1 MPGRQAR
8 TPAKLWRAKCL
19 DATGSISALARFRN
33 HRPIAPGT
41 SKRGESCAWC
51 AIANHEARRP
61 PRPLKARSPGTPSA
75 PTGGGRAAGARSCGE
90 VFRCQSCQL
99 AKIFF
104 ARKTFSVA
112 FSLFREATTHNH
124 THTTPTRIAMF
135 FDAVRGLITRV
146 LKRKRERDTYA
157 GEAIP
162 GLLNDIVVTHI
173 LSAEHFDDPADLARL
188 PAVSREMRD
197 AVAPT
202 GLEFEELDEEEALY
216 LGCFSAVQRLQR
228 GGRLSRQEFLCETAA
243 RGGHLEKLKELRA
256 KGCPWD

>member
-197 AVAPT
+197 AVAAT
-202 GLEFEELDEEEALY
+202 GLEFDEEEALY

>member
-1 MPGRQAR
+1 
-8 TPAKLWRAKCL
+8 
-19 DATGSISALARFRN
+19 
-33 HRPIAPGT
+33 
-41 SKRGESCAWC
+41 
-51 AIANHEARRP
+51 
-61 PRPLKARSPGTPSA
+61 
-75 PTGGGRAAGARSCGE
+75 
-90 VFRCQSCQL
+90 
-99 AKIFF
+99 
-104 ARKTFSVA
+104 
-112 FSLFREATTHNH
+112 
-124 THTTPTRIAMF
+124 MF

-197 AVAPT
+197 AVAAT

-228 GGRLSRQEFLCETAA
+228 GGA
-243 RGGHLEKLKELRA
+243 RSK
-256 KGCPWD
+256 PS